1 MDQVKIGKFIAA
13 MRKARGLTQEV
24 LGEKLGVTNKTVS
37 RWETGAYMPD
47 VGKLQD
53 LAALLGVSVNELL
66 SGERIE
72 SKEAFTQKADENL
85 LGALAEPSAFRLE
98 ERVRY
103 FKGKW
108 LRDHRS
114 RIVLWAAVWVLLF
127 AAALWFRRPV
137 LCALLIPLGLV
148 PYGILRNQMMIYVE
162 AKAYDGSGPDQ

>member
-85 LGALAEPSAFRLE
+85 LGALA
-98 ERVRY
+98 
-103 FKGKW
+103 
-108 LRDHRS
+108 
-114 RIVLWAAVWVLLF
+114 
-127 AAALWFRRPV
+127 
-137 LCALLIPLGLV
+137 
-148 PYGILRNQMMIYVE
+148 
-162 AKAYDGSGPDQ
+162 

>member
-1 MDQVKIGKFIAA
+1 MDQAKIGKFIAA
-13 MRKARGLTQEV
+13 MRKDRGLTQEA
-24 LGEKLGVTNKTVS
+24 LGERLGVTNKTVS

-72 SKEAFTQKADENL
+72 SQDAFAQKADENL
-85 LGALAEPSAFRLE
+85 LEALSGSGVFGLE

-103 FKGKW
+103 YKRKW
-108 LRDHRS
+108 RRDHWS
-114 RIVLWAAVWVLLF
+114 RIVLWAVLWVLLF

-137 LCALLIPLGLV
+137 LCAVLVPLGLV
-148 PYGILRNQMMIYVE
+148 PYGILRNEMMIYVE
-162 AKAYDGSGPDQ
+162 AKAYDGTGPDQ